1 MFVII
6 KKQKH
11 MEKTDSSPL
20 SRQALYADKKQWNQF
35 LSIFLLAVG
44 VGFTVAGIIF
54 FFAYNWEE
62 LPKFA
67 KLGIVEVLLVASVLL
82 ATFTHWNKLVK
93 QILLTEATF
102 LIGTLFAVFG
112 QIYQTGADAYDL
124 FLGWTLFTIL
134 WAVAIRFAPLWLT
147 FIGLLCT
154 TIWLYNIQIASA
166 NSWEMTLLANAVTW
180 ICALTTIITEWMSV
194 KGHLDR
200 NNRWF
205 VSLLS
210 LATII
215 HTSFLLMMAICEEN
229 AILDVMRVNYRVPD
243 LQGFYK
249 VNAFI
254 DETTVDLTC
263 PLPGTEIHYT
273 TGGSMPTR
281 ESALYDGALEVEET
295 TDFAFRTF
303 RPDGSPS
310 DVVRT
315 KYVKAP
321 YAEAVT
327 APAALQ
333 SGLKAVWHDFRGNLC
348 ADIEAAPVKGEYV
361 VESVSIPEEV
371 KGNIGLVLTGYLEV
385 PADGIYTFALLSDD
399 GSTLMLDGELLGDN
413 DGAHSPVEIIVQ
425 KALKAGLHPIEVRYF
440 DCNGGVLQMEL
451 VNEKGE
457 KEVLPS
463 TWLKHE

>member
-93 QILLTEATF
+93 QILLTGATF

-194 KGHLDR
+194 KGHLDS

-215 HTSFLLMMAICEEN
+215 HTSFLLMMAIT
-229 AILDVMRVNYRVPD
+229 P
-243 LQGFYK
+243 
-249 VNAFI
+249 
-254 DETTVDLTC
+254 
-263 PLPGTEIHYT
+263 P
-273 TGGSMPTR
+273 
-281 ESALYDGALEVEET
+281 
-295 TDFAFRTF
+295 
-303 RPDGSPS
+303 
-310 DVVRT
+310 
-315 KYVKAP
+315 
-321 YAEAVT
+321 
-327 APAALQ
+327 
-333 SGLKAVWHDFRGNLC
+333 
-348 ADIEAAPVKGEYV
+348 
-361 VESVSIPEEV
+361 
-371 KGNIGLVLTGYLEV
+371 
-385 PADGIYTFALLSDD
+385 
-399 GSTLMLDGELLGDN
+399 
-413 DGAHSPVEIIVQ
+413 
-425 KALKAGLHPIEVRYF
+425 
-440 DCNGGVLQMEL
+440 
-451 VNEKGE
+451 
-457 KEVLPS
+457 
-463 TWLKHE
+463 

>member
-20 SRQALYADKKQWNQF
+20 SRQALYADKKHWNQF

-93 QILLTEATF
+93 QILLTGATF

-194 KGHLDR
+194 KGHLDS

-229 AILDVMRVNYRVPD
+229 AILSVP
-243 LQGFYK
+243 LISTLLLFSAGLWYGWKVKSLFYL
-249 VNAFI
+249 AIIPF
-254 DETTVDLTC
+254 
-263 PLPGTEIHYT
+263 
-273 TGGSMPTR
+273 
-281 ESALYDGALEVEET
+281 
-295 TDFAFRTF
+295 
-303 RPDGSPS
+303 
-310 DVVRT
+310 
-315 KYVKAP
+315 
-321 YAEAVT
+321 
-327 APAALQ
+327 AALMILLTTFISQ
-333 SGLKAVWHDFRGNLC
+333 SGLRD
-348 ADIEAAPVKGEYV
+348 
-361 VESVSIPEEV
+361 
-371 KGNIGLVLTGYLEV
+371 
-385 PADGIYTFALLSDD
+385 
-399 GSTLMLDGELLGDN
+399 
-413 DGAHSPVEIIVQ
+413 VQ
-425 KALKAGLHPIEVRYF
+425 IFFY
-440 DCNGGVLQMEL
+440 GGVIVITGTTLL
-451 VNEKGE
+451 IYII
-457 KEVLPS
+457 LH
-463 TWLKHE
+463 LKKQWYDTEA